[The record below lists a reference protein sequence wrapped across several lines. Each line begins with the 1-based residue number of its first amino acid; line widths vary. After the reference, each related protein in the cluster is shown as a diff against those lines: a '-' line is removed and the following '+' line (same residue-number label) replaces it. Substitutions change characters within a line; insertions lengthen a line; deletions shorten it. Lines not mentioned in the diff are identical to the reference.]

1 MFRLAT
7 KNGLK
12 LARLSPLVRANA
24 QSEQLVLFQQSRTL
38 FNFGKIMNDYNAKIE
53 IAKLQKQAD
62 LDPSQK
68 NLTAYFKALTAND
81 PKQAVVNIERG
92 WASGKLPVN
101 DVFLKAYLNA
111 AHKLGKLDTINIA
124 GRIICL

>member
-1 MFRLAT
+1 
-7 KNGLK
+7 
-12 LARLSPLVRANA
+12 
-24 QSEQLVLFQQSRTL
+24 
-38 FNFGKIMNDYNAKIE
+38 MNDYNAKIE

-62 LDPSQK
+62 LDPSQE

-81 PKQAVVNIERG
+81 PKQAVVNIERA